1 MARVPFVC
9 GNWKMNK
16 NVPASLEL
24 VDELLGSVGPIQGV
38 EIGIAPTFLALHPVR
53 KKIQAGKLRL
63 AAQNVHFE
71 SDGAYTGEVSVS
83 MLKDLGCDYVLVGHS
98 ERRQYFGE
106 TNASCAKK
114 TGAALRGGLRV
125 IYCIGE
131 TLAERD
137 AGRHFDVVSLQL
149 REGLTELERGRASDL
164 VLAYEPVW
172 AIGTGRTATPD
183 QAQEMHAHI
192 RARIAETFGAEVA
205 AELRIQYGGSVK
217 ASNADELFEQPDIDG
232 GLIGG
237 AALDAQGF
245 LSICRSARSRG

>member
-16 NVPASLEL
+16 TIGQSLEL
-24 VDELLGSVGPIQGV
+24 VDELLGSAGPIQGV
-38 EIGIAPTFLALHPVR
+38 EIGVAPTFLALHAVR

-63 AAQNVHFE
+63 TAQNVHSE
-71 SDGAYTGEVSVS
+71 PDGAYTGEVSVN

-106 TNASCAKK
+106 TNDSCAKK
-114 TGAALRGGLRV
+114 IGAAIAGGLRV

-137 AGRHFDVVSLQL
+137 AGRHFEVVASQVS
-149 REGLTELERGRASDL
+149 EGLVQLPRDRVSEL

-172 AIGTGRTATPD
+172 AIGTGRTATPE
-183 QAQEMHAHI
+183 QAQEMHAFI
-192 RARIAETFGAEVA
+192 RARIGERLGAEA
-205 AELRIQYGGSVK
+205 ADGLRIQYGGSVK
-217 ASNADELFEQPDIDG
+217 AENAEELFRQPDIDG

-237 AALDAQGF
+237 ASLKADSF
-245 LSICRSARSRG
+245 LAICRAARIPN